1 MIFNLFNKSPLKN
14 NNISER
20 IIRKRISEM
29 NAKSTGILIS
39 EIKIEPKSIKYRIS
53 LENSNN
59 SILKE
64 IKKFKTN
71 EEVLFLI
78 KKEIIKERIM
88 KASKAVF
95 STMVKTGEK
104 KFEEEVYYWRIEHI
118 SIKFYEKS
126 CSILATYSRFN
137 NPVEITKIKDI
148 FDIGFT
154 NNTADDIKIFTE
166 KSKLTSEN
174 LTRKFINQLK
184 TENKKIKEMSEL
196 KEDKPK
202 EEQEENKAKKEKNE
216 DKVLK
221 PKVLNNFNNENK
233 KVNKKG
239 FFSFLFNKKEKKVSK
254 DIIKKKND
262 EVTNEEIEKDFEEI
276 MALYP
281 KELDRISAESEK
293 K

>member
-71 EEVLFLI
+71 EEVFFLI

-104 KFEEEVYYWRIEHI
+104 NFEEEVYYWRIEHI

-174 LTRKFINQLK
+174 LTKKFINQLK

-196 KEDKPK
+196 KEEKPK
-202 EEQEENKAKKEKNE
+202 EEQEEKKEKKEKNE

-233 KVNKKG
+233 KINKKG
-239 FFSFLFNKKEKKVSK
+239 FFSFLFNKKGKKVSK

-262 EVTNEEIEKDFEEI
+262 EVTSEEIEKDFEEI

>member
-14 NNISER
+14 NNVSER

-71 EEVLFLI
+71 EEILFLI

-104 KFEEEVYYWRIEHI
+104 IFEEEVYYWRIEHI

-174 LTRKFINQLK
+174 LTKKFINQLK
-184 TENKKIKEMSEL
+184 TESKKIKEMSEL

-202 EEQEENKAKKEKNE
+202 EEQEEIKLKKEKNE

-233 KVNKKG
+233 KINKKG
-239 FFSFLFNKKEKKVSK
+239 FFSFLFNKKGKKVSK